1 MTTRTDR
8 RHPGPRDRGI
18 RLVTLLTTSVL
29 TLGLALTSQPAA
41 ASGTIGE
48 IEPNASTAQAQALPL
63 DTTVDASF
71 RKTGDCDNTFYDCD
85 VYAISAPS
93 AGRLVLDLR
102 FASTLGTEGSFA
114 LTVTNAAG
122 ARTYSHDVSVA
133 DYDGS
138 SLRNLAMYVDSGTSY
153 ITLKARVSGFG
164 SGYIWSGQGYTLTAS
179 VRKGVVETEPNGKTS
194 TADELVL
201 GRTVTGSSFSGDC
214 DNNFYDCDFYRVPLG
229 AATPLVVDLR
239 FPCGLGTSTIYTLRV
254 LSGSGAQL
262 SVKTLGGGDCDGTAS
277 RSTTVTAP
285 AGNAYVSVS
294 SRVGSVAKGRPYSLT
309 VVPAADFVDVS
320 GTAGPTF
327 SPFVTEISWMAQKG
341 ISTGTLRADG
351 SREYQPAGNVTRD
364 AMAAFLYRHAGSPAF
379 SAPATSPFVDVSP
392 SHPFYREIT
401 WLAAK
406 GISTG
411 WDTPGGKEFRPSLA
425 ITRDAM
431 AAFLFRYAAP
441 LRYGAPTTPPFA
453 DIAPDAPFYRETSWL
468 AERGVSTGWPT
479 GDGRI
484 EFRPSLAIT
493 RDAMAAFLFRYTNS
507 A

>member
-1 MTTRTDR
+1 
-8 RHPGPRDRGI
+8 
-18 RLVTLLTTSVL
+18 
-29 TLGLALTSQPAA
+29 
-41 ASGTIGE
+41 
-48 IEPNASTAQAQALPL
+48 
-63 DTTVDASF
+63 
-71 RKTGDCDNTFYDCD
+71 
-85 VYAISAPS
+85 
-93 AGRLVLDLR
+93 
-102 FASTLGTEGSFA
+102 
-114 LTVTNAAG
+114 
-122 ARTYSHDVSVA
+122 
-133 DYDGS
+133 
-138 SLRNLAMYVDSGTSY
+138 
-153 ITLKARVSGFG
+153 
-164 SGYIWSGQGYTLTAS
+164 
-179 VRKGVVETEPNGKTS
+179 
-194 TADELVL
+194 
-201 GRTVTGSSFSGDC
+201 
-214 DNNFYDCDFYRVPLG
+214 
-229 AATPLVVDLR
+229 
-239 FPCGLGTSTIYTLRV
+239 
-254 LSGSGAQL
+254 
-262 SVKTLGGGDCDGTAS
+262 
-277 RSTTVTAP
+277 
-285 AGNAYVSVS
+285 
-294 SRVGSVAKGRPYSLT
+294 
-309 VVPAADFVDVS
+309 
-320 GTAGPTF
+320 
-327 SPFVTEISWMAQKG
+327 MAQKG

-479 GDGRI
+479 GDGRT
-484 EFRPSLAIT
+484 EFRPFLAIT